1 MRLDPNRLLVLQAV
15 AETGGVAA
23 AARKLHLVPS
33 GVSQHLAALERE
45 TGLALVDRSQRG
57 GQRTIALT
65 GAGRRLAEHAAR
77 IRSQLDD
84 AEADVAALA
93 DEVHGNVVVS
103 AFPSV
108 LRRLVLPAHGHLADT
123 AAGVQLK
130 IVELDEEPAVDAL
143 HAGEVDVALLEADAQ
158 SPGTRRGI
166 ATERLLEDR
175 YRVAIP
181 ADWARPRTLADL
193 GHQPWIEGPPR
204 SVTAAV
210 LRRHRRASGRP
221 FAARHLCLEYPAVL
235 DLVDAGLGAALVPDL
250 ALGRPMASRVA
261 VLDLPGLGGRVI
273 SAAWLR
279 RRRPRPEVAA
289 VVDALRRA
297 AERDER

>member
-33 GVSQHLAALERE
+33 GISQHLAALERE

-65 GAGRRLAEHAAR
+65 GAGHRLAEHAAR
-77 IRSQLDD
+77 IRAQLDD
-84 AEADVAALA
+84 AEADAAALA
-93 DEVHGNVVVS
+93 DEVHGTVVLS

-108 LRRLVLPAHGHLADT
+108 LRRLVLPARRLLAET
-123 AAGVQLK
+123 ATGVQLK
-130 IVELDEEPAVDAL
+130 IVELDEEPAVEAL

-158 SPGTRRGI
+158 TSGMRRGI
-166 ATERLLEDR
+166 AAERLIEDR

-181 ADWARPRTLADL
+181 AGWAKPRTLAEL

-210 LRRHRRASGRP
+210 LRRHRRASGLP

-250 ALGRPMASRVA
+250 ALARPLSSGAA

-279 RRRPRPEVAA
+279 RRRSRPELVA
-289 VVDALRRA
+289 VVDSLRRA
-297 AERDER
+297 AEREPG